1 MRTLIVAAAA
11 VLLAMPAIADHHD
24 SHQGHIGTAAVA
36 HHHGHQGHIATS
48 AVAEHHGDHGGHL
61 AHLEHLIARQ
71 SAHDVATTL
80 DRLAAALTDA
90 GITVFARIDHAA
102 GAAGVGEAL
111 APTELLIFGNPRLG
125 TPLMQ
130 SEPAI
135 GLDLPLKA
143 LAWENADGQ
152 VWLAYTDPSA
162 LAARY
167 GIADRAEV
175 FERMAGALARLT
187 SAATGE

>member
-1 MRTLIVAAAA
+1 MRSLIFASAA
-11 VLLAMPAIADHHD
+11 VLLAMPAVADHHD
-24 SHQGHIGTAAVA
+24 
-36 HHHGHQGHIATS
+36 GHQGHIATS
-48 AVAEHHGDHGGHL
+48 EVAEHRGSQEGHL
-61 AHLEHLIARQ
+61 ADLEHLIGRQ
-71 SAHDVATTL
+71 SAHDVPTTL
-80 DRLAAALTDA
+80 NRLEAALAEA

-102 GAAGVGEAL
+102 GAAGIGETL
-111 APTELLIFGNPRLG
+111 APTALLIFGNPRLG

-130 SEPAI
+130 SEPTI

-143 LAWENADGQ
+143 LAWEDADGQ
-152 VWLAYTDPSA
+152 VWLAYTDPAA

>member
-1 MRTLIVAAAA
+1 MRTLIMALAAWLIAA
-11 VLLAMPAIADHHD
+11 P
-24 SHQGHIGTAAVA
+24 
-36 HHHGHQGHIATS
+36 
-48 AVAEHHGDHGGHL
+48 AVAEHHGGDPAPL
-61 AHLEHLIARQ
+61 AHLDHLIVRQ
-71 SAHDVATTL
+71 SAHDVAATL
-80 DRLAAALTDA
+80 DRLETALTEA

-102 GAAGVGEAL
+102 GAAAIDEAL

-143 LAWENADGQ
+143 LAWQDADGQ
-152 VWLAYTDPSA
+152 VWLAYTDPAA

-187 SAATGE
+187 GVATTESGRVVDPIRLG